1 MLRACSLTL
10 NEVLCRGFLT
20 CPGETTISEVR
31 NRVKDSHAVIVATD
45 RDRPTG
51 LLYTRQ
57 LTQDDLDPK
66 ACLAE
71 VMQQN
76 FAVIHPDALTT
87 KVSSFL
93 PRLSVCPYVV
103 TGKRHEVQ
111 GVLTDELIV
120 SRLAEDLAIA
130 RGRLEAVLDTVEEV
144 ITIIDEQDRVVGWS
158 RKAETLYNIKS
169 ESILSKNIHD
179 YFSNLVVTRVMRD
192 GQGVRSVYHQP
203 FKDTHVLI
211 SANPIK
217 VGNNVVGAISAER
230 DVTETVKLTQKL
242 THASS
247 QVQELQSKITRIT
260 SERNPFACIRG
271 HNNKLK
277 ELIHMANKVAGTG
290 APVLIRGESG
300 TGKELFARA
309 IHETSDRAS
318 QPFIVVNCGAIP
330 VTLFESEVFG
340 YEAGAFTG
348 ASKGGKIG
356 LFESADRGTLLL
368 DEVAELPLDM
378 QVKLLRVLQEKVFYR
393 VGGSTAV
400 HIDVRFIAATN
411 RNLEEMLNKGL
422 FREDLYYRL
431 NVVNLEIPPL
441 RDRKD
446 DLPELVYQFI
456 QEYSLMYNKIITRLD
471 PVVMTSLVAY
481 SWPGNIRE
489 LKNIIERMVILTEGE
504 VITPEYLPAVIA
516 RYQAK
521 PKGVMMYTDLTAVTE
536 QTERELIMET
546 LKLTRDNRAKAA
558 KLLGIPRSTLYY
570 KMRQLGTY
578 QLKCVNNTVNC
589 TNN

>member
-1 MLRACSLTL
+1 MLWASSLTL
-10 NEVLCRGFLT
+10 NDVLCRGFLICSGGAT
-20 CPGETTISEVR
+20 IGEIRS
-31 NRVKDSHAVIVATD
+31 RVKDSHAVIVATD

-51 LLYTRQ
+51 LLYSRQ
-57 LTQDDLDPK
+57 LTQDDFDPK
-66 ACLAE
+66 ICLAE
-71 VMQQN
+71 VMQQD
-76 FAVIHPDALTT
+76 FAVIHPEALIT

-93 PRLSVCPYVV
+93 PRLSVQSYVV
-103 TGKRHEVQ
+103 TGKRNEVQ
-111 GVLTDELIV
+111 GILAHELII
-120 SRLAEDLAIA
+120 SQLAENLEIA
-130 RGRLEAVLDTVEEV
+130 KARLEAVMDTVEEA
-144 ITIIDEQDRVVGWS
+144 ITIIDEHDQVVGWS
-158 RKAETLYNIKS
+158 RKAESLYNIKR
-169 ESILSKNIHD
+169 ESILSKNIND
-179 YFSNLVVTRVMRD
+179 FFSNLMITKVMRD
-192 GQGVRSVYHQP
+192 GKGVRSIYHQP
-203 FKDTHVLI
+203 SKDTHVLI
-211 SANPIK
+211 SLNQIK
-217 VGNNVVGAISAER
+217 VGNNVTGAICAER
-230 DVTETVKLTQKL
+230 DVTEIVKLTQKL

-247 QVQELQSKITRIT
+247 QVQELESKIIHIT

-271 HNNKLK
+271 HNYKLK
-277 ELIHMANKVAGTG
+277 ELIDMAKKVAGTS

-356 LFESADRGTLLL
+356 LFERANGGTLVL

-378 QVKLLRVLQEKVFYR
+378 QVKLLRVLQNKMFYR

-400 HIDVRFIAATN
+400 NIDVRFISATN

-431 NVVNLEIPPL
+431 NVVNLEVPPL

-446 DLPELVYQFI
+446 DLPVLVYQFI
-456 QEYSLMYNKIITRLD
+456 QEYSLMYNKTITRLD
-471 PVVMTSLVAY
+471 PEVMTSLVAY

-489 LKNIIERMVILTEGE
+489 LKNIIERMVILTDGE
-504 VITPEYLPAVIA
+504 VITPEYIPAVITSH
-516 RYQAK
+516 QAK
-521 PKGVMMYTDLTAVTE
+521 PESLAHNLTVVTE
-536 QTERELIMET
+536 QTERALIVET
-546 LKLTRDNRAKAA
+546 LKLAKDNRAKTA

-570 KMRQLGTY
+570 KMRQLGITS
-578 QLKCVNNTVNC
+578 
-589 TNN
+589 